1 MAIFSSKL
9 RGFTLIELVTV
20 MVILGVLAVG
30 ISSFLQFGSRIYLE
44 TNDRSQ
50 LIASARFAIER
61 FNREV
66 RHALPNSPRLR
77 NGNQCLE
84 FRPIK
89 AAAIYTDIP
98 LAPLP
103 PSSTIK
109 VIRFDDSA
117 FSNDLEL
124 IIYPLTSDEAYSPS
138 SKISAIANNN
148 PVFDHDLTVK
158 EWPITLN
165 NPIQFTEGSPTH
177 RVFFIDQPISYCI
190 EASELYRYQNYS
202 GYLANGLPDVS
213 SSPTALKVLMAESLD
228 ASGFQVNS
236 ASQLRSGNV
245 LVTLNFRKNNEQV
258 SFNNEIQVPNVP

>member
-1 MAIFSSKL
+1 MAIFSRKS

-61 FNREV
+61 LNREV
-66 RHALPNSPRLR
+66 RHALPNSPRPR
-77 NGNQCLE
+77 NANKCLE

-89 AAAIYTDIP
+89 AAAIYTEIP

-103 PSSTIK
+103 ASSTIK
-109 VIRFDDSA
+109 VIRFEDSE
-117 FSNDLEL
+117 FTNDLDL
-124 IIYPLTSDEAYSPS
+124 IIYPLTSDEAYLPS
-138 SKISAIANNN
+138 SKISAIANSTSA
-148 PVFDHDLTVK
+148 FDHDPIVK
-158 EWPITLN
+158 EWSITLDG
-165 NPIQFTEGSPTH
+165 PMQFTQGSPTK
-177 RVFFIDQPISYCI
+177 RVFFIDQPVSYCI
-190 EASELYRYQNYS
+190 EGTLLNRYQNYTS
-202 GYLANGLPDVS
+202 YRADGVPNVTPS
-213 SSPTALKVLMAESLD
+213 LMAEFLD
-228 ASGFQVNS
+228 ITNASSFQVNS

-245 LVTLNFRKNNEQV
+245 LVKLNFSKNSEKI

>member
-1 MAIFSSKL
+1 MAISTYKT

-61 FNREV
+61 LNREV

-138 SKISAIANNN
+138 SKISAIASNN
-148 PVFDHDLTVK
+148 PAFNQALD

-177 RVFFIDQPISYCI
+177 RVFFIEQPISYCI

-202 GYLANGLPDVS
+202 GYLANGVPDVS
-213 SSPTALKVLMAESLD
+213 SAPTALKVLMAESLD

-236 ASQLRSGNV
+236 ASQLRSGNI
-245 LVTLNFRKNNEQV
+245 LITLNFRKNDEQV